1 MKQVRTVL
9 GDVPAG
15 ALGVTYAHEHLV
27 LDSPLVEDRF
37 ADILLNDADAAV
49 AELES
54 CAAAGV
60 TTVVDALPCAAG
72 RHPLRLAEISRRSGV
87 HIIATTG
94 LHTRRWYPGSSWT
107 ADFYPGTLAWLFIA
121 DIEEGIDL
129 FDYTSP
135 ITDRTPHRAGVI
147 KVATMQE
154 QLDDGDRRVF
164 AAVAETHETTGAPI
178 LTHCEEGRGGL
189 EQIAAL
195 TELGVEPEHI
205 VLSHTDKVTDP
216 AYHADLAGTGAYLEY
231 DQALRHP
238 LDDANPTVALI
249 ESMLEAGLAERLM
262 LGTDGARRS
271 MWTSLGG
278 SPGLAALANDV
289 VALLV
294 RRGVDRAAIDRM
306 LIENPASFFAFV
318 ESPT

>member
-1 MKQVRTVL
+1 MKQARTVL

-15 ALGVTYAHEHLV
+15 ALGVTYAHEHIV

-87 HIIATTG
+87 NVIATTG
-94 LHTRRWYPGSSWT
+94 LHTRRWYPGFSWT
-107 ADFYPGTLAWLFIA
+107 ADLDPGTLAWLFVA

-129 FDYTSP
+129 FDYTAP
-135 ITDRTPHRAGVI
+135 ISDRTRHRAGLI
-147 KVATMQE
+147 KVGTLQE
-154 QLDDGDRRVF
+154 QLDDRDHRVF
-164 AAVAETHETTGAPI
+164 AAAAETHQTTGAPI
-178 LTHCEEGRGGL
+178 LTHCEGGRGGL

-195 TELGVEPEHI
+195 AELGVEPQRI
-205 VLSHTDKVTDP
+205 LLSHTDKVVDV
-216 AYHADLAGTGAYLEY
+216 AYHADLAATGAYLEY

-238 LDDANPTVALI
+238 LDDANPTVELI
-249 ESMLEAGLAERLM
+249 DSMLAAGLADRLM

-278 SPGLAALANDV
+278 SPGLAALADDV
-289 VALLV
+289 VALLM
-294 RRGVDRAAIDRM
+294 RRGADQAVIDRM
-306 LIENPASFFAFV
+306 LIDNPATFFAFV
-318 ESPT
+318 DDPA